1 MQTAETF
8 TADAAVELAI
18 VERSGFIESR
28 HIGSAVLLDPS
39 GTPAA
44 TLGAVDAP
52 VFVRSTLKP
61 LQAIASMRMG
71 AELTGPA
78 LGLATASH
86 RAEQRHI
93 DVVVD
98 MLASAGLD
106 ESHLRCPAVAPA
118 DRVTRDARAAAG
130 HPTSRLHFNC
140 SGKHAAFLLA
150 AVAGGHPTDT
160 YLDPNHPVQ
169 QEVERVVEE
178 LTGAPPLAIGV
189 DGCGAPVHALTLTAL
204 ATAISHVARGADEL
218 SSRLMDGVFAHPW
231 TVEGRG
237 RPNTTVL
244 EELGVFAKFGAEGVM
259 VMATRTGWSVAAKCL
274 DGSSRPTT
282 LTALR
287 LLEASGDVPAE
298 AAQRVLE
305 ELTQPVTGGIDDD
318 GRTVH
323 VGRLREGAALRTFGG
338 GGAR

>member
-1 MQTAETF
+1 MPVSETF
-8 TADAAVELAI
+8 TADAAVELAV
-18 VERSGFIESR
+18 VERSGFVESR
-28 HIGSAVLLDPS
+28 HLGSAVLLDPS
-39 GTPAA
+39 GAPAA
-44 TLGAVDAP
+44 SLGAVDAP

-71 AELTGPA
+71 ADLTGPA

-86 RAEQRHI
+86 RSEQRHI
-93 DVVVD
+93 DVVAG

-118 DRVTRDARAAAG
+118 DRATRDARTAAG
-130 HPTSRLHFNC
+130 EPTSRLHFNC

-160 YLDPNHPVQ
+160 YLDPAHPVQ
-169 QEVERVVEE
+169 REVERVVEE
-178 LTGAPPLAIGV
+178 LSGVPPLAVGV

-204 ATAISHVARGADEL
+204 ATAVSRAVSGADEHGA
-218 SSRLMDGVFAHPW
+218 RLMDGVVAHPW
-231 TVEGRG
+231 TIDGAG
-237 RPNTTVL
+237 RPNTTVI

-259 VMATRTGWSVAAKCL
+259 VMATRTGWSVAVKCL

-282 LTALR
+282 LAALR
-287 LLEASGDVPAE
+287 LLTASGEVPAE
-298 AAQRVLE
+298 DAQRVLDR
-305 ELTQPVTGGIDDD
+305 LVQPVTGGIDEE
-318 GRTVH
+318 GREAV
-323 VGRLREGAALRTFGG
+323 VGRLRDGAALRSPM

>member
-1 MQTAETF
+1 
-8 TADAAVELAI
+8 
-18 VERSGFIESR
+18 
-28 HIGSAVLLDPS
+28 
-39 GTPAA
+39 
-44 TLGAVDAP
+44 
-52 VFVRSTLKP
+52 
-61 LQAIASMRMG
+61 
-71 AELTGPA
+71 
-78 LGLATASH
+78 
-86 RAEQRHI
+86 
-93 DVVVD
+93 
-98 MLASAGLD
+98 
-106 ESHLRCPAVAPA
+106 
-118 DRVTRDARAAAG
+118 
-130 HPTSRLHFNC
+130 
-140 SGKHAAFLLA
+140 
-150 AVAGGHPTDT
+150 
-160 YLDPNHPVQ
+160 
-169 QEVERVVEE
+169 
-178 LTGAPPLAIGV
+178 
-189 DGCGAPVHALTLTAL
+189 
-204 ATAISHVARGADEL
+204 
-218 SSRLMDGVFAHPW
+218 MDGVFAHPW

-338 GGAR
+338 GAR